1 MNVINLMLMALQ
13 PIATVEDASKHVKAV
28 NELFDRSIKM
38 TYKDMCMIRRFLDYL
53 EHYSMTADMHSF
65 MFCSKVMY
73 EYAKSHYECED
84 MKMQVENEIEC
95 EMEEFGY

>member
-13 PIATVEDASKHVKAV
+13 PIATVEDANKHVKAV

-38 TYKDMCMIRRFLDYL
+38 TYKDMLMIRRFLDYL
-53 EHYSMTADMHSF
+53 EHYSVSGDVRSF

-73 EYAKSHYECED
+73 EYAKNNCEYED
-84 MKMQVENEIEC
+84 MRMQIENEIEC